1 MKFRNNFFIFI
12 AFNESYCKITA
23 YRSSRRYQFYG
34 LNDQFHRLQKCVV
47 GVSVKLVI
55 GQVISV
61 HPVPSGVRT
70 FAKIESGMKSR
81 CEK

>member
-1 MKFRNNFFIFI
+1 M
-12 AFNESYCKITA
+12 
-23 YRSSRRYQFYG
+23 
-34 LNDQFHRLQKCVV
+34 NDQFHRLQKCVV

>member
-1 MKFRNNFFIFI
+1 MIHI
-12 AFNESYCKITA
+12 AKLQRTVHPAGIH
-23 YRSSRRYQFYG
+23 G

-47 GVSVKLVI
+47 SVSVKLVI

-61 HPVPSGVRT
+61 HPVSSGVRT